1 MSAFHAL
8 RVVLVKTVEQ
18 FPVKGDWLYE
28 VKRDGSA
35 LAMKKRGTMT
45 LFSRR
50 GNNLNNCFPVIS
62 EAFDFLPDITIVRV
76 R

>member
-28 VKRDGSA
+28 VKRDGNA
-35 LAMKKRGTMT
+35 LW
-45 LFSRR
+45 
-50 GNNLNNCFPVIS
+50 P
-62 EAFDFLPDITIVRV
+62 
-76 R
+76 